1 MYFILRMEVTELR
14 RLVEMGQAP
23 ARSNGSSN
31 SNFHG
36 SLEEATEL
44 EYLRNILFEYMM
56 GNQPATLAKVVAAI
70 VKFTPEQTRKI
81 TEREVQR
88 SASGGLVSLKFYI
101 FFLLI
106 LRKSVRGYS

>member
-1 MYFILRMEVTELR
+1 MEVTELR

-23 ARSNGSSN
+23 ARSNGSN

-88 SASGGLVSLKFYI
+88 SAGSGLVSRKF
-101 FFLLI
+101 F
-106 LRKSVRGYS
+106 S